1 MSLTGTFGATKA
13 TELAS
18 LFTAADMRVSATLDT
33 TGVTGAENES
43 NFSNEGQVLGAPN
56 M

>member
-18 LFTAADMRVSATLDT
+18 LFTAADLRVSTEIDLGGISPDIET
-33 TGVTGAENES
+33 NL
-43 NFSNEGQVLGAPN
+43 SNEGPAVGGFN
-56 M
+56 I

>member
-1 MSLTGTFGATKA
+1 MTLTGTFGATKA

-18 LFTAADMRVSATLDT
+18 AFTAADLRVSTEIDFN
-33 TGVTGAENES
+33 GSIGAENEA
-43 NFSNEGQVLGAPN
+43 NFSNEGPAAGGFN

>member
-33 TGVTGAENES
+33 AGITGAENEA
-43 NFSNEGQVLGAPN
+43 NISNEGPIIGGLG